1 MRKKGNMK
9 WAARVM
15 ALCLM
20 GASVFA
26 GANVATEVT
35 AEADTIIDNT
45 RTTGTLTIK
54 KNGEQEDSPLG
65 GATFSVYKVMS
76 LTPGTNPGDYAAYE
90 KVDAFE
96 SALAGVNPDEL
107 GNYSAASLQNL
118 IDELV
123 KASADTA
130 ATATGTTSD
139 GTSGTKGEFTFSNL
153 DLGYYLVVETQ
164 APEGY
169 VAGSPFLI
177 AIPSTDNYNSA
188 GAGTSWVY
196 DVTAE
201 PKNKPVSIDKELA
214 GPTEG
219 AEQDGTV
226 AVGDFVKYKVTS
238 AIPNY
243 PDEYFADGLNVYFTI
258 YDEMSD
264 GLEIQNDPTYPVTV
278 KVNNAE
284 VPNGE
289 TTFNLTAA
297 SVKGDG
303 KDLTIAFV
311 KEYIKEHRGESVEV
325 TYFAKVT
332 EDAVTGTAGNKNT
345 VTLDYNNK
353 PGEKD
358 EAGPAEET
366 VYSFNIKVEKFT
378 KDETPQKGLDGAEFG
393 LYSDAGCTAQ
403 VAKAVTAGGGNL
415 TFGKLDAGTYYLKEL
430 KSPAGYTLLTN
441 PIKVEIRATTGG
453 GFELYVD
460 DNQITTEGG
469 SFVTRLEPASG
480 SAIVAV
486 ENHKGFSL
494 PATGGAGIAFFLIV
508 GAAGI
513 ITVSVVIIKKT
524 KKSR

>member
-54 KNGEQEDSPLG
+54 KNGEKEGNPLG
-65 GATFSVYKVMS
+65 GAKFSVYKVMS
-76 LTPGTNPGDYAAYE
+76 LTPGTNPGGYAAYE
-90 KVDAFE
+90 KVNAFK
-96 SALAGVNPDEL
+96 SALEGVNPDEL

-123 KASADTA
+123 KASANTT

-139 GTSGTKGEFTFSNL
+139 GTSGTEGELKFSDL

-177 AIPSTDNYNSA
+177 AIPSTDNYNSDEA
-188 GAGTSWVY
+188 GISWVY

-264 GLEIQNDPTYPVTV
+264 GLEIQNDTTHPVTV
-278 KVNNAE
+278 KE
-284 VPNGE
+284 
-289 TTFNLTAA
+289 
-297 SVKGDG
+297 
-303 KDLTIAFV
+303 
-311 KEYIKEHRGESVEV
+311 
-325 TYFAKVT
+325 
-332 EDAVTGTAGNKNT
+332 
-345 VTLDYNNK
+345 
-353 PGEKD
+353 
-358 EAGPAEET
+358 
-366 VYSFNIKVEKFT
+366 
-378 KDETPQKGLDGAEFG
+378 
-393 LYSDAGCTAQ
+393 
-403 VAKAVTAGGGNL
+403 
-415 TFGKLDAGTYYLKEL
+415 
-430 KSPAGYTLLTN
+430 
-441 PIKVEIRATTGG
+441 
-453 GFELYVD
+453 
-460 DNQITTEGG
+460 
-469 SFVTRLEPASG
+469 
-480 SAIVAV
+480 
-486 ENHKGFSL
+486 
-494 PATGGAGIAFFLIV
+494 
-508 GAAGI
+508 
-513 ITVSVVIIKKT
+513 
-524 KKSR
+524 